1 VETPITPLGL
11 AVRPSTSN
19 PVCHEPIPEN
29 FGSFRELAKYV
40 GIGLGIT
47 VAEYA
52 LLIFLISL
60 AAR

>member
-1 VETPITPLGL
+1 VETPITPFGL
-11 AVRPSTSN
+11 AVRPSTIN

-60 AAR
+60 AAH